1 MGSASEAELIPKKT
15 VSAFVRSANGSSD
28 DGGSSPTLECEIRRV
43 IPMPGLGRKG
53 ARGGCGNVRPAPQGV
68 SVFWRSSCIF
78 EIVFYHC

>member
-43 IPMPGLGRKG
+43 IPMLGLGR
-53 ARGGCGNVRPAPQGV
+53 VRFAPQSV
-68 SVFWRSSCIF
+68 SDFFV
-78 EIVFYHC
+78 EIN